1 MDDDEH
7 ELKLQQKLEDIDVE
21 CEREEL
27 EDKEL
32 LLQLKIFDEVFS
44 DEEEQHDVEEELL
57 IENM

>member
-32 LLQLKIFDEVFS
+32 LLQLQIFDEVFS
-44 DEEEQHDVEEELL
+44 DKEEQHDVEEELL

>member
-32 LLQLKIFDEVFS
+32 LLQLRIFDEVFS
-44 DEEEQHDVEEELL
+44 DEDEQHDVEEELF
-57 IENM
+57 IDNM

>member
-7 ELKLQQKLEDIDVE
+7 ELKLQQQLEDIDVE